1 MLKRVVALLVAIV
14 LNLPIYLRGNT
25 YYLHTRVGK
34 QQIKRSLYTGKQ
46 KVAIMRA
53 INILGLLMAKQPNID
68 IFSLDFD
75 NARTYKLDLPNGVME
90 SSGGQDHKEMMEA
103 MELYRS
109 VMGLPSLY
117 AKPKITNQPEPAT
130 DEGLSVLETMEK
142 MFELQSNFKPATK
155 LAYRTILTEFAT
167 VCRNPKISQVNANLV
182 RDYREWL
189 AKPVLEGPK
198 KRPANSA
205 RTSDN
210 KMDVV
215 RRLMNF
221 AKGIGY
227 TKQDN
232 PASGY
237 RLLSKKSK
245 ASSNRHI
252 FERDELVKFFSSEL
266 FQKQRKKDPS
276 YYWLVLL
283 AVHSGC
289 RLSEI
294 GSLHGHQFKVSQKGQ
309 PYFKVVDSKTEA
321 GIREVPLYQGLL
333 DFGLAEFIKDKDK
346 IFKYVETE
354 DKGTGSPGS
363 KKFSNQL
370 KKLELKRDKVSFHTL
385 RKFSN
390 NLMKQNKVPYEVR
403 CQIMGHEIEDVNNVT
418 YSTNFNVDDLA
429 EMTRN
434 EQKLIGEITGVER
447 MVGNT

>member
-1 MLKRVVALLVAIV
+1 VVALLVAIV

-25 YYLHTRVGK
+25 YYLHTRIG
-34 QQIKRSLYTGKQ
+34 QQQVKRSLYTGKQ
-46 KVAIMRA
+46 KLAIMRA
-53 INILGLLMAKQPNID
+53 INLLGLLMAKQPID
-68 IFSLDFD
+68 IFNLDFD

-90 SSGGQDHKEMMEA
+90 SSGGQDHKDMMEA

-117 AKPKITNQPEPAT
+117 QRNIKPQSAPET
-130 DEGLSVLETMEK
+130 EEGLTVLETMEK

-167 VCRNPKISQVNANLV
+167 VVRNPKISQVNTNLV

-189 AKPVLEGPK
+189 AKPVVEGPN
-198 KRPANSA
+198 KRPANTA

-221 AKGIGY
+221 AKGMGY

-245 ASSNRHI
+245 ATSNRHI
-252 FERDELVKFFSSEL
+252 FERDELVKFFASEL
-266 FQKQRKKDPS
+266 FQKQRQKDPS
-276 YYWLVLL
+276 YYWLVLMG
-283 AVHSGC
+283 VHTGC

-294 GSLHGHQFKVSQKGQ
+294 GSLHGHQFKTSQNGQ

-346 IFKYVETE
+346 IFKYTETE
-354 DKGTGSPGS
+354 DKGAGSPGS
-363 KKFSNQL
+363 KKFSRQL
-370 KKLELKRDKVSFHTL
+370 ETLGIKRDKVSFHTL
-385 RKFSN
+385 RKFAN

-429 EMTRN
+429 DMTRN
-434 EQKLIGEITGVER
+434 EQELIAQVTGAKK
-447 MVGNT
+447 